1 MTDSSR
7 SRTWALAALTAT
19 QLMVILDGTIVNVA
33 LPTIRAD
40 LGFSGAGLA
49 WVVNA
54 FFVAFALLLLPAGRL
69 ADLVGARRVF
79 LGGLVVFTAA
89 SALCGLAPGPEL
101 LVGARFLQGVGG
113 ALASA
118 VVLGMIARLFED
130 DERRRSQAF
139 GLLAFVG
146 AAGASIGVVAGGLL
160 VDLASWRWVFLVNV
174 PIGLVTIPV
183 ALRHLDPAR
192 GTGFRRAGSGGGGG
206 LVPRALFRAPRFVVA
221 NGVLLTMT
229 MAGFSFQFLSALYLQ
244 DVLGLDPLATGLS
257 YLPVTVAIA
266 GSSLVLS
273 GRLAERYGAARVLVA
288 GLALFVG
295 GLLLLARTPG
305 DGMFWIDVAPAFVIM
320 GAGFGLA
327 MPQVTSL
334 AMADAPSEHSGA
346 ASGLVTT
353 TQQVGGVIGLAVV
366 SVVADTAGLGAGLLV
381 AAVVLAGGTALAT
394 TLLRSGPGVGRLPA
408 EQTAAPT
415 LERC

>member
-1 MTDSSR
+1 MTDASR

-19 QLMVILDGTIVNVA
+19 QLMVILDGTVVNVA
-33 LPTIRAD
+33 LPTIRAE

-89 SALCGLAPGPEL
+89 SALCGIAPSAEL

-130 DERRRSQAF
+130 DERRRTQAF

-174 PIGLVTIPV
+174 PIGLVTALV
-183 ALRHLDPAR
+183 AMRHLDPAHGGRTGR
-192 GTGFRRAGSGGGGG
+192 GRGAG
-206 LVPRALFRAPRFVVA
+206 LVPAVLFRSGRFVVA

-244 DVLGLDPLATGLS
+244 DVLGLDPMATGLS
-257 YLPVTVAIA
+257 YLPVTLAIA
-266 GSSLVLS
+266 VSSLVLS
-273 GRLAERYGAARVLVA
+273 GRLAERYGAAWVLVG
-288 GLALFVG
+288 GLVLFVG
-295 GLLLLARTPG
+295 GLLLLARTPA
-305 DGMFWIDVAPAFVIM
+305 DGTFWADVAPAFVVM

-346 ASGLVTT
+346 ASGFVTT

-366 SVVADTAGLGAGLLV
+366 GVVADGAGLGAGLLV
-381 AAVVLAGGTALAT
+381 AAAVLAGGTTLAT
-394 TLLRSGPGVGRLPA
+394 SLLRTGPGAGRLPA

>member
-40 LGFSGAGLA
+40 LGFSGTGLA

-79 LGGLVVFTAA
+79 LAGLVIFTAA
-89 SALCGLAPGPEL
+89 SALCGLAPSAEL

-130 DERRRSQAF
+130 DERRRTQAF

-174 PIGLVTIPV
+174 PIGLLAALV
-183 ALRHLDPAR
+183 ALRHLEPAPGGRPR
-192 GTGFRRAGSGGGGG
+192 GAAVGGG
-206 LVPRALFRAPRFVVA
+206 LVPRTLFRERRFVVA
-221 NGVLLTMT
+221 NLVLATMT
-229 MAGFSFQFLSALYLQ
+229 LAGFSFQFLSALYLQ
-244 DVLGLDPLATGLS
+244 DVLGLAPMATGLS

-273 GRLAERYGAARVLVA
+273 GRLAERHGAAEVLVA
-288 GLALFVG
+288 GLALFVA
-295 GLLLLARTPG
+295 GLLLLARTPA
-305 DGMFWIDVAPAFVIM
+305 DGGFWVDVAPAFAIM

-327 MPQVTSL
+327 MPQVTAI
-334 AMADAPSEHSGA
+334 AMAASPPEDSGA
-346 ASGLVTT
+346 ASGFVTT
-353 TQQVGGVIGLAVV
+353 TQQVGGVVGLAMV
-366 SVVADTAGLGAGLLV
+366 SVVAEGAGLGAGLL
-381 AAVVLAGGTALAT
+381 AAAGVLALGTAGAT
-394 TLLRSGPGVGRLPA
+394 TLVRRAPGPRPAA
-408 EQTAAPT
+408 EQPSPAPA
-415 LERC
+415 LDRC

>member
-1 MTDSSR
+1 MTTSSR
-7 SRTWALAALTAT
+7 SQTWALAALTAT
-19 QLMVILDGTIVNVA
+19 QLMVILDGTVVNVA
-33 LPTIRAD
+33 LPTIRGD

-79 LGGLVVFTAA
+79 LAGLVVFTAA

-101 LVGARFLQGVGG
+101 LIAARFLQGVGG
-113 ALASA
+113 AFASA
-118 VVLGMIARLFED
+118 VVLGMIARLFAD
-130 DERRRSQAF
+130 DERRRTQAF

-174 PIGLVTIPV
+174 PIGLLTIPV
-183 ALRHLDPAR
+183 ALRHLDPAG
-192 GTGFRRAGSGGGGG
+192 GTGLRHAATGSG
-206 LVPRALFRAPRFVVA
+206 LVPRALFRARRFVVA
-221 NGVLLTMT
+221 NVVLGTMT
-229 MAGFSFQFLSALYLQ
+229 LAGFSFQFLSALYLQ
-244 DVLGLDPLATGLS
+244 DVLGLDPMATGLS
-257 YLPVTVAIA
+257 YLPVTIAIA
-266 GSSLVLS
+266 FSSLALS

-288 GLALFVG
+288 GLLLFVA
-295 GLLLLARTPG
+295 GLLLLSRTPA
-305 DGMFWIDVAPAFVIM
+305 DGAFWIDVAPAFAIM

-327 MPQVTSL
+327 MPQVTAI
-334 AMADAPSEHSGA
+334 AMAASPPEHSGV

-353 TQQVGGVIGLAVV
+353 TQQVGGVVGLALV
-366 SVVADTAGLGAGLLV
+366 SVVADGAGLGTGLLV
-381 AAVVLAGGTALAT
+381 AAVALAGGTALAT
-394 TLLRSGPGVGRLPA
+394 TLLRSGPEVGRP
-408 EQTAAPT
+408 TDVPTPAPT

>member
-40 LGFSGAGLA
+40 LGFSGTGLA

-69 ADLVGARRVF
+69 SDLVGARRVF
-79 LGGLVVFTAA
+79 LAGLAVFTAA
-89 SALCGLAPGPEL
+89 SALCGIAPGPEL

-118 VVLGMIARLFED
+118 VVLGMIARLFDD
-130 DERRRSQAF
+130 DERRRTQAF

-160 VDLASWRWVFLVNV
+160 VDLASWRLVFLVNL
-174 PIGLVTIPV
+174 PIGLLTFLV

-192 GTGFRRAGSGGGGG
+192 STRGSGAGTSG
-206 LVPRALFRAPRFVVA
+206 LVPAALFRARRFLVA

-244 DVLGLDPLATGLS
+244 DVLGLDPMETGLS
-257 YLPVTVAIA
+257 YLPVTLAIA
-266 GSSLVLS
+266 VSSLVLS

-288 GLALFVG
+288 GLVLFVG
-295 GLLLLARTPG
+295 GLLLLARTPVEG
-305 DGMFWIDVAPAFVIM
+305 SFWTDVAPAFAIM
-320 GAGFGLA
+320 GTGFGLA
-327 MPQVTSL
+327 MPQVTTL
-334 AMADAPSEHSGA
+334 AMADAPTEHSGA
-346 ASGLVTT
+346 ASGFVTT
-353 TQQVGGVIGLAVV
+353 TQQVGGVVGLAVV
-366 SVVADTAGLGAGLLV
+366 SVVADGAGLGAGLLV
-381 AAVVLAGGTALAT
+381 AAAVLAAGATLAT
-394 TLLRSGPGVGRLPA
+394 TLLGTGPGGGLVA
-408 EQTAAPT
+408 DEQTAAPT

>member
-1 MTDSSR
+1 MADSSR

-40 LGFSGAGLA
+40 LGFSGPGLA

-79 LGGLVVFTAA
+79 LSGLAVFTAA

-118 VVLGMIARLFED
+118 VVLGMIARLFEE
-130 DERRRSQAF
+130 DERRRTQAF

-174 PIGLVTIPV
+174 PIGLLTALV

-192 GTGFRRAGSGGGGG
+192 SSGTSRGSGG
-206 LVPRALFRAPRFVVA
+206 LVPSALFRARRFVVA
-221 NGVLLTMT
+221 NGVLFTMT

-244 DVLGLDPLATGLS
+244 DVLGLDPMATGLS
-257 YLPVTVAIA
+257 YLPVTLAIA
-266 GSSLVLS
+266 VSSLVLS
-273 GRLAERYGAARVLVA
+273 GRLAERYGAARVLVG
-288 GLALFVG
+288 GLVLFVG
-295 GLLLLARTPG
+295 GLLLLARTPA
-305 DGMFWIDVAPAFVIM
+305 DGTFWVDVAPAFAVM

-346 ASGLVTT
+346 ASGFVTT
-353 TQQVGGVIGLAVV
+353 TQQVGGVVGLAVV
-366 SVVADTAGLGAGLLV
+366 SVVADGAGLGAGLLV
-381 AAVVLAGGTALAT
+381 AATVLAGGTTLAT
-394 TLLRSGPGVGRLPA
+394 TLLRTGPGAGLLA
-408 EQTAAPT
+408 DEQPAAPT

>member
-40 LGFSGAGLA
+40 LGFSGTGLA

-79 LGGLVVFTAA
+79 LGGLVGFTAA
-89 SALCGLAPGPEL
+89 SALCGLAPSAEL

-118 VVLGMIARLFED
+118 VVLGMITRLFED
-130 DERRRSQAF
+130 DERRRTQAF

-174 PIGLVTIPV
+174 PIGLLTAVV
-183 ALRHLDPAR
+183 ALRHLGPVHGDR
-192 GTGFRRAGSGGGGG
+192 TGRGSGSG
-206 LVPRALFRAPRFVVA
+206 LVPAVLFRSRRFVVA

-244 DVLGLDPLATGLS
+244 DVLGLDPMATGLS
-257 YLPVTVAIA
+257 YLPVTLAIA
-266 GSSLVLS
+266 VSSLVLS
-273 GRLAERYGAARVLVA
+273 GRLAERYGAARALVG
-288 GLALFVG
+288 GLVLFVG
-295 GLLLLARTPG
+295 GLLLLARTPA
-305 DGMFWIDVAPAFVIM
+305 DGTFWIDVAPAFLVM

-327 MPQVTSL
+327 MPQVTSV
-334 AMADAPSEHSGA
+334 AMSDAPSEHSGA

-366 SVVADTAGLGAGLLV
+366 SVVADGAGLGAGLLV
-381 AAVVLAGGTALAT
+381 AAVVLAGGTTLAT
-394 TLLRSGPGVGRLPA
+394 TLLRTGPRAGRLPA
-408 EQTAAPT
+408 EQPPAPT